1 MIEVFIGILAFFFC
15 LLYDILSMRRK
26 KYAVLFFAFGGFLLA
41 AATGSLLLR
50 APWPGIFSAHPLA
63 SALSIAAALFCLA
76 LLVKVLFFPS
86 PTEDAYLAGGVSP
99 AVTTGQYALCRHPG
113 VLWFAGFYLA
123 LFALTRTPQML
134 WAFLLFT
141 AADVLYVVLQDR
153 YIFPKTL
160 SGYEDYQKTTPFLI
174 PTPTSLRAM
183 LRKQH

>member
-15 LLYDILSMRRK
+15 LIYDILSIRRK

-50 APWPGIFSAHPLA
+50 APWPAIFSAHPLS
-63 SALSIAAALFCLA
+63 SALSIAAALVFLA
-76 LLVKVLFFPS
+76 LLAKVLFFS
-86 PTEDAYLAGGVSP
+86 FPTDDAYLAGDVSP

-113 VLWFAGFYLA
+113 VLWFAGFYLG
-123 LFALTRTPQML
+123 LFALVRTPEML

-141 AADVLYVVLQDR
+141 ACDVLYVVLQDR

-160 SGYEDYQKTTPFLI
+160 SGYGAYQKATPFLI
-174 PTPTSLRAM
+174 PTPASFRAM
-183 LRKQH
+183 LRKQP